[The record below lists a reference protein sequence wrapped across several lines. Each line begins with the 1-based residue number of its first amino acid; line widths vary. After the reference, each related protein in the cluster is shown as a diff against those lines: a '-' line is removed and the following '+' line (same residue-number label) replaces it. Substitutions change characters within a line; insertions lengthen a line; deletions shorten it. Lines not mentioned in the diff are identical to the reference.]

1 MHPCIWEKY
10 IPYFITMEVYMLAK
24 RTTKNQ
30 LTLPKAIVQA
40 TGDADYYD
48 VSAENGRII
57 LTPLRIQ
64 RADAV
69 RSKLAELGI
78 TQDDV
83 KDAIAWARKKQ

>member
-1 MHPCIWEKY
+1 
-10 IPYFITMEVYMLAK
+10 MLAK

-30 LTLPKAIVQA
+30 LTLPKAVVAA
-40 TGDADYYD
+40 TGEADYYD
-48 VSAENGRII
+48 VSTDNGRII

-64 RADAV
+64 RADAL

-83 KDAIAWARKKQ
+83 KDAIEWARKG

>member
-1 MHPCIWEKY
+1 
-10 IPYFITMEVYMLAK
+10 MLAK

-30 LTLPKAIVQA
+30 LTLPKAVVVA
-40 TGDADYYD
+40 TGEADYYD
-48 VSAENGRII
+48 VITENGRII

-64 RADAV
+64 RADAL

-83 KDAIAWARKKQ
+83 KDGISWARKKR